1 MTDNVLEDAEPPEET
16 REEESAPEEAPGQGG
31 SSLEAGSLGLYL
43 KNLRDYPLLSA
54 EEEVSLAREIARGN
68 QAARERMILS
78 NLRLVVLIAKR
89 YVGRGLGFSDLIEEG
104 NIGLMKAVDRFDP
117 EKGFRFSTYAS
128 WWIRQAIER
137 AAINQGHLIRLP
149 VHMMEKV
156 NQYLSQVEQMVADG
170 RPPDPQGAARKARL
184 SVSEFEALHQVLR
197 AAVSLD
203 APIGERDENSL
214 KDILEDRGAD
224 SPLDVVE
231 KKESVQGIAAAFGVL
246 KPKERQVIALRFGL
260 EGKDTMTLEEIGK
273 ILGVTRER
281 VRQIEAVALSKMRA
295 YLDDARPFAALSHP
309 EASGEKHQS

>member
-1 MTDNVLEDAEPPEET
+1 MTDDLLADAESPEESG
-16 REEESAPEEAPGQGG
+16 EESSSSGTPQEEG
-31 SSLEAGSLGLYL
+31 STSVEAGSLGLYL
-43 KNLRDYPLLSA
+43 KNLRDYSLLTA
-54 EEEVSLAREIARGN
+54 KEEVTLAREIGRGN

-89 YVGRGLGFSDLIEEG
+89 YIGRGLAFSDLIEEG

-156 NQYLSQVEQMVADG
+156 NQYLSQIEQMVADG
-170 RPPDPQGAARKARL
+170 KDPDSEEAARKARL
-184 SVSEFEALHQVLR
+184 SVSEFESLHQVLR
-197 AAVSLD
+197 TAVSLD

-214 KDILEDRGAD
+214 KDILEDRSAD
-224 SPLDVVE
+224 SPLDMVE
-231 KKESVQGIAAAFGVL
+231 RKEDFQGVSAAFEVL
-246 KPKERQVIALRFGL
+246 KPKERQVITFRFGL
-260 EGKDTMTLEEIGK
+260 EGRDSLTLEEIGK

-295 YLDDARPFAALSHP
+295 YLDDARPFAAHP
-309 EASGEKHQS
+309 SSGLPGGK